1 MEEIDQL
8 EDVITNMLMSD
19 NKEQLNKYTVIAI
32 KLILNINEI
41 KGGEVISNG

>member
-1 MEEIDQL
+1 MIEIEEL
-8 EDVITNMLMSD
+8 EDVITNMLMAD

-32 KLILNINEI
+32 KLILKINEI